1 MVSFRVRDVR
11 VASLEGQQFDALIGV
26 AEAIGGASAFPI
38 LYSLR
43 DGEPAVEAEAFVD
56 ELRRLAAA
64 SADSDVARL
73 VGVLRDDL
81 FEGLAAADE
90 G

>member
-11 VASLEGQQFDALIGV
+11 VASLDRQQLEALIGV
-26 AEAIGGASAFPI
+26 AEATGGASAFPI

-43 DGEPAVEAEAFVD
+43 DGEPDVEPEAFVD

-64 SADSDVARL
+64 GADSDVARL
-73 VGVLRDDL
+73 VGILRDDL
-81 FEGLAAADE
+81 F
-90 G
+90 